1 MNRTIGL
8 VTTNYNIT
16 GFGELSEQRAA
27 ASIPFGGRYRL
38 MDFALSNLVNSRI
51 QTVGLITP
59 YYYRSILDHVGAGK
73 EWGLDRKDGG
83 LYVLPGS
90 AYGFRDT
97 EGRFLFRDFMRN
109 LTYFQRGDGDYILA
123 SSGTLVC
130 NIDYQPM
137 IARHELTGD
146 NVTLLCRR
154 TKPGEKRKG
163 YYVNVDEEGHVTG
176 LGRAEE
182 GEVLFLDS
190 FIIDRSVV
198 LRLARDFANMGH
210 LDLMDIISL
219 AMGGLHI
226 GTYAFDGYVADMG
239 SAAEYLKASME
250 LQDRDIRR
258 ELFNP
263 DRQIFTKVHDTAPA
277 LYADGSRV
285 RSSMVASG
293 SIIEGEVENSV
304 VFRSARIEKGAVVK
318 NSVIY
323 DKCVIKSGVRLE
335 NVICDRSATV
345 TADTVICGTPDS
357 PCILPKGGVI

>member
-8 VTTNYNIT
+8 ISTNYSISS
-16 GFGELSEQRAA
+16 FGDLGKELAA
-27 ASIPFGGRYRL
+27 ASVPFGGRFRL

-59 YYYRSILDHVGAGK
+59 YYYRSIIDHVGAGK

-90 AYGFRDT
+90 AYGLRDM
-97 EGRFLFRDFMRN
+97 EGRFLFPDIIHN
-109 LTYFQRGDGDYILA
+109 LPYFQKGDGDYILA

-137 IARHELTGD
+137 IARHELNGD

-154 TKPGEKRKG
+154 TRTGEKRRG
-163 YYVNVDEEGHVTG
+163 NYLTLDDE
-176 LGRAEE
+176 GRVIGIARGDE

-190 FIIDRSVV
+190 FIIDRSLI
-198 LRLARDFANMGH
+198 LRLARDFANLSH
-210 LDLMDIISL
+210 LDLLDILSL
-219 AMGGLHI
+219 VAGGLRI
-226 GTYAFDGYVADMG
+226 GVYAFDGYVADMG
-239 SAAEYLKASME
+239 SAAEYFKSSME
-250 LQDRDIRR
+250 LQDRSIRR

-263 DRQIFTKVHDTAPA
+263 DRQIMTKIHDTPPA
-277 LYADGSRV
+277 LYAEGSLV
-285 RSSMVASG
+285 RSSLVASG
-293 SIIEGEVENSV
+293 SIVEGDVENSV

-318 NSVIY
+318 NSIIY
-323 DKCVIKSGVRLE
+323 DKCVIKAGARLE
-335 NVICDRSATV
+335 NVICDRSAV
-345 TADTVICGTPDS
+345 VSSGVVICGTPDN